1 MKAIIILIVL
11 IGLLDY
17 ALVVASASADRDA
30 HEAYERWK
38 EERERHERHDI

>member
-1 MKAIIILIVL
+1 MKIAILILVIL
-11 IGLLDY
+11 LGLLCY

-38 EERERHERHDI
+38 EERKRNKE

>member
-17 ALVVASASADRDA
+17 ALVVASSTADKDA

-38 EERERHERHDI
+38 ERKKHERYDI